1 MINNATF
8 NKNINDCI
16 ELLIRKNI
24 NNIRCHTLAKITK
37 IYAETNTIDAQPLIQ
52 EFRNTPTGTIPVT
65 LPEIKQIQ
73 YVSIVPPIV
82 GDTTILLHLDRNIN
96 VEKTL
101 DGFYKPS
108 TLKNN
113 LSNCIALCVSDIR
126 TIMNIYATRE
136 ELLTGKL
143 IVRNSKY
150 AEYAEYASE
159 DITKGT
165 IEKRL
170 TDLGFKS
177 LSTSSSST
185 SKNYIYVAN
194 KVSGANMGE
203 IGYVSLVATQSGI
216 GGTNREGN
224 RVTLQLYIYLNSQSL
239 GNDKSNAY
247 YEFYFNSA
255 KATVTDLIPAEY
267 RPKED
272 YTFTTYRRVYLD
284 YRDSPLSSGFAKVT
298 YMLPI
303 TCIITTDGNI
313 VMQILTK
320 LSAEFSGHNTGYI
333 DVYTLRSI
341 ENDSGESDVTV
352 SRTITLGYS
361 AEPL

>member
-52 EFRNTPTGTIPVT
+52 EFRNTPNGTIPVT

-73 YVSIVPPIV
+73 YVSIVPPSV

-108 TLKNN
+108 TIKNN

-143 IVRNSKY
+143 IVKNAET
-150 AEYAEYASE
+150 AEYAKYASE

-170 TDLGFKS
+170 TDLGFKR
-177 LSTSSSST
+177 LSTSAF
-185 SKNYIYVAN
+185 KYIT
-194 KVSGANMGE
+194 VSGAS
-203 IGYVSLVATQSGI
+203 IGSVQTLVGNT
-216 GGTNREGN
+216 TREGN
-224 RVTLQLYIYLNSQSL
+224 RVTLQLRITLNPQVL
-239 GNDKSNAY
+239 
-247 YEFYFNSA
+247 NSA
-255 KATVTDLIPAEY
+255 KNSPHYKFYFESAEATVTGLIPAEY

-272 YTFTTYRRVYLD
+272 YTFITYRRVYLE
-284 YRDSPLSSGFAKVT
+284 YKSSSSSILAKIT
-298 YMLPI
+298 DMIPI
-303 TCIITTDGNI
+303 TCIITTDGNM
-313 VMQILTK
+313 VMQVLTP
-320 LSAEFSGHNTGYI
+320 LSVKFLNYADDT
-333 DVYTLRSI
+333 YTYRSI
-341 ENDSGESDVTV
+341 VSDSSESDVTV

>member
-52 EFRNTPTGTIPVT
+52 EFRNTPNGTIPVT

-136 ELLTGKL
+136 ELLTGTL
-143 IVRNSKY
+143 IVKNAET
-150 AEYAEYASE
+150 AEYAKYASK
-159 DITKGT
+159 DTKKGT
-165 IEKRL
+165 IEERL
-170 TDLGFKS
+170 TKLGFKR
-177 LSTSSSST
+177 LSTST
-185 SKNYIYVAN
+185 LKYIT
-194 KVSGANMGE
+194 VSGAS
-203 IGYVSLVATQSGI
+203 IGSVQTLVGNT
-216 GGTNREGN
+216 TREGN
-224 RVTLQLYIYLNSQSL
+224 RVTLQLRINLYVQPETTSTTNQFY
-239 GNDKSNAY
+239 K
-247 YEFYFNSA
+247 FYFESEE
-255 KATVTDLIPAEY
+255 ATVTDLIPAEY

-272 YTFTTYRRVYLD
+272 YTFITYRRVYVK
-284 YRDSPLSSGFAKVT
+284 YRSSSSSGSMTLAEVT
-298 YMLPI
+298 DMLPI
-303 TCIITTDGNI
+303 TCTIKTDGNMTMK
-313 VMQILTK
+313 VLTP
-320 LSAEFSGHNTGYI
+320 LSVKSINYSTYNSI
-333 DVYTLRSI
+333 RSVV
-341 ENDSGESDVTV
+341 NDSGLTDVTV

>member
-52 EFRNTPTGTIPVT
+52 EFRNTPNGTIPVT

-113 LSNCIALCVSDIR
+113 LSNCIALCVSDIG

-143 IVRNSKY
+143 IVKNAET
-150 AEYAEYASE
+150 AEYAKYASE

-170 TDLGFKS
+170 TDLGFKQ
-177 LSTSSSST
+177 LSTSAF
-185 SKNYIYVAN
+185 KYIT
-194 KVSGANMGE
+194 VSGAS
-203 IGYVSLVATQSGI
+203 IGSVQTPVGNT
-216 GGTNREGN
+216 TREGN
-224 RVTLQLYIYLNSQSL
+224 RVTLQLRISL
-239 GNDKSNAY
+239 SPQIL
-247 YEFYFNSA
+247 NSA
-255 KATVTDLIPAEY
+255 KNSPYYKFYFESAEATVTGLIPAEY

-272 YTFTTYRRVYLD
+272 YTFITYRRVYLE
-284 YRDSPLSSGFAKVT
+284 YKSSSSSILTKIT
-298 YMLPI
+298 DMIPI
-303 TCIITTDGNI
+303 TCIITTDGNM
-313 VMQILTK
+313 VMQVLTP
-320 LSAEFSGHNTGYI
+320 LSVKFLNYADDN
-333 DVYTLRSI
+333 YTYREI
-341 ENDSGESDVTV
+341 VNDSGNADTTV
-352 SRTITLGYS
+352 YRTINIGYS
-361 AEPL
+361 ANPL

>member
-65 LPEIKQIQ
+65 LPEIKQVQ

-108 TLKNN
+108 TIKNN

-143 IVRNSKY
+143 IVKNAET
-150 AEYAEYASE
+150 AEYAKYASE

-170 TDLGFKS
+170 TDLGFKR
-177 LSTSSSST
+177 LSTSAF
-185 SKNYIYVAN
+185 KYIT
-194 KVSGANMGE
+194 VSGAS
-203 IGYVSLVATQSGI
+203 IGSVQTLVGNT
-216 GGTNREGN
+216 TREGN
-224 RVTLQLYIYLNSQSL
+224 RVTLQLRITLNPQVL
-239 GNDKSNAY
+239 
-247 YEFYFNSA
+247 NSA
-255 KATVTDLIPAEY
+255 KNSPHYKFYFESAEATVTGLIPAEY

-272 YTFTTYRRVYLD
+272 YTFITYRRVYLE
-284 YRDSPLSSGFAKVT
+284 YKSSSSAILAKIT
-298 YMLPI
+298 DMIPI
-303 TCIITTDGNI
+303 TCIITTDGNM
-313 VMQILTK
+313 VMQVLTP
-320 LSAEFSGHNTGYI
+320 LSVKFLNYAN
-333 DVYTLRSI
+333 DNYTYREI
-341 ENDSGESDVTV
+341 VNDSGNTDTTIY
-352 SRTITLGYS
+352 RTINIGYS
-361 AEPL
+361 ANPL